1 MMNAKATMPNPY
13 EPIPFEDGE
22 FESEEE
28 SVVVTMH
35 PSAERSEHLRTIEA
49 MLFAA
54 SEPLSVDELK
64 RFLPEHANAEQLLAD
79 LTENYAMRGVHLVQ
93 VAGGYAF
100 RTAGDMQFVLQREKH
115 QQKKLSKAA
124 METLA
129 IIAYH
134 QPATRAD
141 IEDVRG
147 VVISK
152 GTLDLLLEI
161 GWVKMRGRRKSP
173 GRPVTYGTTDDFLK
187 HFGLNELTDL
197 PGLHELKAVG
207 LLDASL
213 PPGFDVPLPKITD
226 DLTDDE
232 DPLDGTELQPL
243 EMHLPEEQGGGTS

>member
-1 MMNAKATMPNPY
+1 MMTANATMPQFHDDDEAQN
-13 EPIPFEDGE
+13 
-22 FESEEE
+22 EEE
-28 SVVVTMH
+28 CAVVTMH

-54 SEPLSVDELK
+54 SEPLTAEALK
-64 RFLPEHANAEQLLAD
+64 KFLPEHANVESLLAD
-79 LTENYAMRGVHLVQ
+79 LTENYSMRGVHLVQ
-93 VAGGYAF
+93 VAGAYAF

-124 METLA
+124 LETLA

-134 QPATRAD
+134 QPVTRAD

-161 GWVKMRGRRKSP
+161 GWVKMRGRRKTP
-173 GRPVTYGTTDDFLK
+173 GRPVTYGTSEDFLK

-197 PGLHELKAVG
+197 PGLHELKAAG

-213 PPGFDVPLPKITD
+213 PPGFDVPLPKLSD
-226 DLTDDE
+226 DLREDE
-232 DPLDGTELQPL
+232 EPLDGTELQPL
-243 EMHLPEEQGGGTS
+243 EMHLPEEQGGAN